1 MYQQKKK
8 TMEEQIIFT
17 NITKIVNSRT
27 NGGTMTLFVLDS
39 TDKTHVINFDIQVL
53 EPLLDA
59 INTHVDILTEYHG
72 NN

>member
-17 NITKIVNSRT
+17 NITRIVNSTT
-27 NGGTMTLFVLDS
+27 NGKTMSLFVLDT

-59 INTHVDILTEYHG
+59 INKHVDILTEYHG

>member
-1 MYQQKKK
+1 
-8 TMEEQIIFT
+8 MEEQIIFT
-17 NITKIVNSRT
+17 NITRIVNSTT
-27 NGGTMTLFVLDS
+27 NGKTMSLFVLDT

-59 INTHVDILTEYHG
+59 INKHVDILTEYHG